1 MHGILTLKWVEGLH
15 CTSMLKISEFSRLAQ
30 VPVPTL
36 RYYDQMGLLKPAQ
49 VDRFTEYR
57 YYTVEQLPQLNSRKT
72 LRPA

>member
-1 MHGILTLKWVEGLH
+1 
-15 CTSMLKISEFSRLAQ
+15 MLKISEFSRLAQ